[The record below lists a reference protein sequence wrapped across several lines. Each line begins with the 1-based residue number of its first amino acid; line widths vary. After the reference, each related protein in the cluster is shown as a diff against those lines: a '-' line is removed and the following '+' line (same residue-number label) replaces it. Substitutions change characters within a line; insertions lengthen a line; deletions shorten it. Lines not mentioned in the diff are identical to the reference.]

1 MKSYS
6 EFLNENL
13 FGQFNYYGSGSLFP
27 LIQKLKNEGK
37 SIDVIVTYLR
47 SLGIDEGR
55 QREVLTKL
63 FPVVVCNDAITKE
76 DVKETVVQ
84 DEDKIKDKLSVLES
98 VLDDPKKLE
107 KIKSILSDSTLN

>member
-1 MKSYS
+1 MKSYD

-27 LIQKLKNEGK
+27 LIQKLKDEGK
-37 SIDVIVTYLR
+37 SIEIIVSYMR

-63 FPVVVCNDAITKE
+63 FPVVICNEAIAKEELEDETKE
-76 DVKETVVQ
+76 D
-84 DEDKIKDKLSVLES
+84 KLAVFE
-98 VLDDPKKLE
+98 
-107 KIKSILSDSTLN
+107 SILSDPLKFEKIKAILNESSLN

>member
-1 MKSYS
+1 MKSYD

-27 LIQKLKNEGK
+27 LIQKLKDEGK
-37 SIDVIVTYLR
+37 SIEIIVSYMR

-63 FPVVVCNDAITKE
+63 FPVVICNEAITKE
-76 DVKETVVQ
+76 ELQ
-84 DEDKIKDKLSVLES
+84 DETKEDKLAVFES
-98 VLDDPKKLE
+98 ILNDPLKFE
-107 KIKSILSDSTLN
+107 KIKAILNESALN